1 MRIIIVGA
9 GAVGGYIAER
19 LSLEGLD
26 VVVIE
31 KNPRRAQEIRDK
43 IDALVI
49 TGNGASVAVL
59 AEADPG
65 KAELLIAV
73 STSDGVNILA
83 CHTATQMGVGR
94 TVARV
99 EDPGLK
105 HGLEGLSVDFVI
117 DPVESAAK
125 EITALVSESG
135 VTELIEFGEGR
146 LSLVGGTATHRSPLV
161 GIPLR
166 RARGR
171 LGEFDWLAIAVV
183 RSGVPIVAHGDT
195 TVEEGDHLLLMVL
208 SPNVEGAKA
217 MIGIRNRKIRR
228 VLIIG
233 STRVAHRTASLI
245 AETGRSLVVI
255 DPDINRCRIVA
266 ERHPRALVI
275 TGDPTDPEVLGDLAI
290 NHDDAVVA
298 LTGVDAVNLIGSL
311 VAKAL
316 GASTTISRV
325 TRLSYVGL
333 LAGIGVDTTVSTRL
347 AAANSILRFVR
358 PGLVYSVSTFSDTDA
373 EVIELEVSPGSEAVG
388 RTLLQI
394 ALPEGAL
401 VGGILRGRSAFVPSG
416 ITSIM
421 AYDHL
426 IVFTLPSARATVESL
441 FAS

>member
-19 LSLEGLD
+19 LSLEGQD

-31 KNPRRAQEIRDK
+31 KNPRRAAEIREK

-49 TGNGASVAVL
+49 TGNGASTSIL

-65 KAELLIAV
+65 QAELLLAV

-83 CHTATQMGVGR
+83 CHTATRMGVGY

-105 HGLEGLSVDFVI
+105 DGLGGLAVDFVI

-135 VTELIEFGEGR
+135 VSELIEFGDGK
-146 LSLVGGTATHRSPLV
+146 LTLVGGTATRRSPLV
-161 GIPLR
+161 GTPLR

-171 LGEFDWLAIAVV
+171 LREYDWLAIAVV
-183 RSGVPIVAHGDT
+183 RNGMTIVAHGDT

-208 SPNVEGAKA
+208 SPDVEGAKA

-228 VLIIG
+228 ALIIG
-233 STRVAHRTASLI
+233 STRVAHRTARLI
-245 AETGRSLVVI
+245 AETGMSLVVI
-255 DPDINRCRIVA
+255 DPDLNRCRIVA
-266 ERHPRALVI
+266 ERHPKALVI

-298 LTGVDAVNLIGSL
+298 LTGVDSMNLIGSL

-316 GASTTISRV
+316 GASTAISRV

-358 PGLVYSVSTFSDTDA
+358 RGQVHSVTTFSDTDA
-373 EVIELEVSPGSEAVG
+373 EVIELEVSPRSEAVG
-388 RTLLQI
+388 QTLLE
-394 ALPEGAL
+394 LPLPTGAV
-401 VGGILRGRSAFVPSG
+401 VGGILRGADAFVPSG
-416 ITSIM
+416 MTAIR
-421 AYDHL
+421 ARDHL
-426 IVFTLPSARATVESL
+426 IIFTLPSAMAAVESL
-441 FAS
+441 FSS

>member
-31 KNPRRAQEIRDK
+31 KNPKQAQEIREK

-49 TGNGASVAVL
+49 TGNGASAGTL

-65 KAELLIAV
+65 QAELLLAV

-83 CHTATQMGVGR
+83 CHTATRMGVGR

-99 EDPGLK
+99 EEPGLK
-105 HGLEGLSVDFVI
+105 DGLAGLSVDFVI
-117 DPVESAAK
+117 DPVESAAE

-135 VTELIEFGEGR
+135 VSELIEFGEGK

-161 GIPLR
+161 GTPLR
-166 RARGR
+166 RIRGR

-183 RSGVPIVAHGDT
+183 RSGMTMVGHGDT
-195 TVEEGDHLLLMVL
+195 TVEVGDHLILMVL
-208 SPNVEGAKA
+208 SRDVEGAKA
-217 MIGIRNRKIRR
+217 LIGIHNRKIRR
-228 VLIIG
+228 ALIIG
-233 STRVAHRTASLI
+233 STRVAHRTASLL
-245 AETGRSLVVI
+245 AETGMSLVVV

-266 ERHPRALVI
+266 EHHPKALVI
-275 TGDPTDPEVLGDLAI
+275 AGDPTDPEVLGDLAI

-298 LTGVDAVNLIGSL
+298 LTGVDSMNLIGCL

-358 PGLVYSVSTFSDTDA
+358 RGHVYSVTTFSDTDA
-373 EVIELEVSPGSEAVG
+373 EVIELEVSPGSESVG
-388 RTLLQI
+388 QTLLQ
-394 ALPEGAL
+394 LPLPTGAV
-401 VGGILRGRSAFVPSG
+401 VGGILRGERALVPSG
-416 ITSIM
+416 ITSIR

-426 IVFTLPSARATVESL
+426 IIFTLPSARPAVQAL
-441 FAS
+441 FSS